1 MPNLINSI
9 ALSKF
14 NAIWAK
20 VNAVNELSKFYTF
33 SCDTQFNTI
42 VKIKVK

>member
-14 NAIWAK
+14 NSLWAT
-20 VNAVNELSKFYTF
+20 VNDAVNELSKFYTF
-33 SCDTQFNTI
+33 SKGIQFNTI
-42 VKIKVK
+42 